1 MKPFDRTY
9 FAPWNQCE
17 SLLRSIGAL
26 LMAMQHIGEE
36 AQQRHGAKESNLR
49 WGQSAPR
56 VRYDARVM
64 APHRASRRAFPESR
78 FAAIKLT
85 PYCLIML

>member
-1 MKPFDRTY
+1 MKPFDRNY
-9 FAPWNQCE
+9 FASW
-17 SLLRSIGAL
+17 IGAL
-26 LMAMQHIGEE
+26 LKAMRHIGKE
-36 AQQRHGAKESNLR
+36 ALQRHGAKESGLR

-56 VRYDARVM
+56 VRCDARPM
-64 APHRASRRAFPESR
+64 APHRASRRACSESR